1 MLNYGQI
8 LQRTR
13 KNQLKWNVATNSIND
28 DPVNIGMN
36 SFKDVEL
43 WPDITEDDF
52 SKNFQDQD
60 NEEELESNI
69 NNNSLDATLF
79 IIVSCYIWYFCEC
92 NAEFNCFPSLCFSAT
107 KPTCPLSCC
116 IHYNY
121 LLVVW
126 FRSMIGYHILKN
138 NLLNKI

>member
-69 NNNSLDATLF
+69 NNNSLDGYS
-79 IIVSCYIWYFCEC
+79 IYYCE
-92 NAEFNCFPSLCFSAT
+92 
-107 KPTCPLSCC
+107 
-116 IHYNY
+116 
-121 LLVVW
+121 LLHLVFLRMQCRV
-126 FRSMIGYHILKN
+126 
-138 NLLNKI
+138 